1 MRYLGTIALLALLG
15 GRGWAQI
22 SQAHLQKVL
31 EIRKSLTPVS
41 LFRDTPQA
49 RTQNTYVVDS
59 LYNDLYDNNSST
71 WLENRLNTYT
81 YYPGSTEIWTDSLFR
96 RSGGTWVDS
105 AETRYYYTSDGK
117 DSIQVTYTSP
127 DGTTWQ
133 AADSVVFTYSTVGAT
148 DLQTSTFYQHTTSW
162 QPYQRQ
168 RLWFNAGRLDSSA
181 IDTFNVNTSTWDQ
194 IAKGWYKYVGALLDS
209 VRVHVNLG
217 GGALAIYLQKL
228 SYDAASRPNYLRDTL
243 YVNLGFNSLP
253 IQASEEFIT
262 YISPTS
268 QQIDTDSLIFRF
280 YFPFPETATN
290 VTRFSYD
297 VNGNVAIILYESC
310 EPVCEP
316 IERDRYAYKVVTT
329 ALHPGERPSYSLC
342 GRACESLTL
351 PQSWLGAPYE
361 LYNLSGQKVNQGL
374 LQSPLTLPAQPG
386 IYLLITRGQAYRLH
400 VLP

>member
-1 MRYLGTIALLALLG
+1 MIALLALLG

-31 EIRKSLTPVS
+31 EIRKSLTPVR
-41 LFRDTPQA
+41 LLRDNPQL

-59 LYNDLYDNNSST
+59 LYNDLYDNNT

-81 YYPGSTEIWTDSLFR
+81 YYPGSTKVWTDSLFR

-133 AADSVVFTYSTVGAT
+133 AADSVVFTYSTVGTT
-148 DLQTSTFYQHTTSW
+148 DLQTNTLYRYTTSW

-168 RLWFNAGRLDSSA
+168 RLWFNAGRLDSAA
-181 IDTFNVNTSTWDQ
+181 IDTFNGNTWDQ
-194 IAKGWYKYVGALLDS
+194 IARGWYKYVGALLDS
-209 VRVHVNLG
+209 VRIHINLG

-228 SYDAASRPNYLRDTL
+228 SYDAASRPNYLKDTL
-243 YVNLGFNSLP
+243 YVNIGFNSLP
-253 IQASEEFIT
+253 ILASEEFIT
-262 YISPTS
+262 YISPNS
-268 QQIDTDSLIFRF
+268 QQIDTDSLISRF
-280 YFPFPETATN
+280 YFPSPGTATN
-290 VTRFSYD
+290 VTRFFYD
-297 VNGNVAIILYESC
+297 VNGNVETIVYESC
-310 EPVCEP
+310 EPACEP
-316 IERDRYAYKVVTT
+316 IERDRYVYKAVTT
-329 ALHPGERPSYSLC
+329 ALNPGERPSYSLC
-342 GRACESLTL
+342 GRACESLSL

-361 LYNLSGQKVNQGL
+361 LYNLSGQKVNQGI

-386 IYLLITRGQAYRLH
+386 IYLLIARGQAYRLH

>member
-1 MRYLGTIALLALLG
+1 MRYLGMLALLALLG

-31 EIRKSLTPVS
+31 EIRKSLTPVR
-41 LFRDTPQA
+41 LLRDNPQL

-59 LYNDLYDNNSST
+59 LYNDLYDNNT

-81 YYPGSTEIWTDSLFR
+81 YYPGSTKVRTDSLFR

-133 AADSVVFTYSTVGAT
+133 AADSVVFTYSTVGTT
-148 DLQTSTFYQHTTSW
+148 DLQTITLYQYTTSW
-162 QPYQRQ
+162 QRYQRQ
-168 RLWFNAGRLDSSA
+168 RLWFNAGRLDSAA
-181 IDTFNVNTSTWDQ
+181 IDTFNVNTTNWDQ
-194 IAKGWYKYVGALLDS
+194 IARGWYKYVGALLDS
-209 VRVHVNLG
+209 VRIHASLG
-217 GGALAIYLQKL
+217 VGALAIYLQKL

-262 YISPTS
+262 YISPNT
-268 QQIDTDSLIFRF
+268 QQIDTDSLIFRI
-280 YFPFPETATN
+280 YFPFPGTATN

-297 VNGNVAIILYESC
+297 VNGNVETIVYESC

-316 IERDRYAYKVVTT
+316 FERDRYAYKAVPL

>member
-1 MRYLGTIALLALLG
+1 MRYLGMIALLALLG

-31 EIRKSLTPVS
+31 EIRKSLTPVR
-41 LFRDTPQA
+41 LLRDTPQA

-59 LYNDLYDNNSST
+59 LYNDLYDNNT

-81 YYPGSTEIWTDSLFR
+81 YYPGSTEVWTDSLFR

-133 AADSVVFTYSTVGAT
+133 AADSVVFTYSTVGTT
-148 DLQTSTFYQHTTSW
+148 DLQTITLYQYTTSW
-162 QPYQRQ
+162 QPYERQ
-168 RLWFNAGRLDSSA
+168 RFWFNAGRLDSSA
-181 IDTFNVNTSTWDQ
+181 IDTFNVSTNTWNQ

-209 VRVHVNLG
+209 VRVHVNLS

-262 YISPTS
+262 YRSPTS

-280 YFPFPETATN
+280 YFPSPGTATN

-297 VNGNVAIILYESC
+297 ANGNVAIILYESC
-310 EPVCEP
+310 EPTCEP
-316 IERDRYAYKVVTT
+316 IERDRYVYKAVTT
-329 ALHPGERPSYSLC
+329 ALHPGERPSYGLC

-374 LQSPLTLPAQPG
+374 LQSTLTLPAQPG

>member
-1 MRYLGTIALLALLG
+1 MRYLGMIALLALLG

-22 SQAHLQKVL
+22 SQTHLQKVL
-31 EIRKSLTPVS
+31 EIRKSLTPVR
-41 LFRDTPQA
+41 LLRDNPQL

-59 LYNDLYDNNSST
+59 LYNDLYDDNS

-81 YYPGSTEIWTDSLFR
+81 YYPNSTEIWTDSLFR

-117 DSIQVTYTSP
+117 DSIQVTYTSS

-133 AADSVVFTYSTVGAT
+133 AADSVVFTYSTVGTT
-148 DLQTSTFYQHTTSW
+148 DLQTITLYQYTTSW
-162 QPYQRQ
+162 QLYQRQ
-168 RLWFNAGRLDSSA
+168 RLWFNAGRLDSAA
-181 IDTFNVNTSTWDQ
+181 IDTFNANTNSWVQ

-209 VRVHVNLG
+209 VRIHANLS
-217 GGALAIYLQKL
+217 GALAIYLQKL
-228 SYDAASRPNYLRDTL
+228 SYDAASRPNYLRDTF
-243 YVNLGFNSLP
+243 YVNLGFSSLP

-262 YISPTS
+262 YRSPTS
-268 QQIDTDSLIFRF
+268 LQIDTDSLIFRI
-280 YFPFPETATN
+280 YFPFPGTATN

-297 VNGNVAIILYESC
+297 GNGNVETIVYESC
-310 EPVCEP
+310 EPTCEP
-316 IERDRYAYKVVTT
+316 FERDRYTYKVVPT

-361 LYNLSGQKVNQGL
+361 LYNLNGQKVNQGL

>member
-1 MRYLGTIALLALLG
+1 MRYLGMIALLALLG

-31 EIRKSLTPVS
+31 EIRKSLTPVR
-41 LFRDTPQA
+41 LLRDNPQL

-59 LYNDLYDNNSST
+59 LYNDLYDNNT

-81 YYPGSTEIWTDSLFR
+81 YYPGSTKVRTDSLFR

-133 AADSVVFTYSTVGAT
+133 AADSVVFTYSTVGTT
-148 DLQTSTFYQHTTSW
+148 DLQTITLYQYTTSW
-162 QPYQRQ
+162 QRYQRQ
-168 RLWFNAGRLDSSA
+168 RLWFNAGRLDSAA
-181 IDTFNVNTSTWDQ
+181 IDTFNVNTTNWDQ
-194 IAKGWYKYVGALLDS
+194 IARGWYKYVGALLDS
-209 VRVHVNLG
+209 VRIHASLG
-217 GGALAIYLQKL
+217 VGALAIYLQKL

-243 YVNLGFNSLP
+243 YVNLGFNYLP

-262 YISPTS
+262 YISPNT
-268 QQIDTDSLIFRF
+268 QQIDTDSLIFRI
-280 YFPFPETATN
+280 YFPFPGTATN

-297 VNGNVAIILYESC
+297 VNGNVETIVYESC
-310 EPVCEP
+310 EHVCEP
-316 IERDRYAYKVVTT
+316 FERDRYTYKAVMT